1 MSIRSRTTLGLALA
15 GLAGLAGLLAV
26 LMPAPARAQGA
37 ATPFPSKPIRLIVPF
52 APGGPTDIFARLF
65 AERLS
70 EVSGQQVI
78 AENRTGAGGNIAYGA
93 AAKAAPDGHTLV
105 IGTTGLVTNPLL
117 YKSVPF
123 DAEGDFQPVALLAT
137 APLVLLAPPQP
148 AGTLGELVARLKSAE
163 VRPTYPSGGNG
174 ASTHLASELFKRE
187 TGVQAQHVPY
197 RGSGPAFLDMI
208 AGRHAFMVET
218 IAASKPFVNAG
229 QLRILA
235 VAADKRTA
243 AAPSVPTFAESG
255 IPGIVAFTWNMVLA
269 PARTP
274 PAVIET
280 LNRMANAAVT
290 DTALARRTS
299 EMAIDLITDSTPA
312 SAAAFL
318 AAERRRWA
326 GVIKSSGITIDEQP

>member
-1 MSIRSRTTLGLALA
+1 MSTPSKIAVLMLS
-15 GLAGLAGLLAV
+15 GLLAC
-26 LMPAPARAQGA
+26 LAATPANAQGGQP
-37 ATPFPSKPIRLIVPF
+37 PFPSKPIRLIVPF

-70 EVSGQQVI
+70 AVSGQQVVV
-78 AENRTGAGGNIAYGA
+78 ENRTGAGGNIAYGA
-93 AAKAAPDGHTLV
+93 AAKAAPDGYTLLV
-105 IGTTGLVTNPLL
+105 GTTGLVTNPLL

-123 DAEGDFQPVALLAT
+123 DAETDFQPVALLAT
-137 APLVLLAPPQP
+137 APLVLLAPPLP
-148 AGTLGELVARLKSAE
+148 ADTLSELVARLKSASSK
-163 VRPTYPSGGNG
+163 PTYPSGGNG
-174 ASTHLASELFKRE
+174 ASTHLASELFKLK
-187 TGVQAQHVPY
+187 TGVQAVHVPY

-218 IAASKPFVNAG
+218 IAASKPFVSAG
-229 QLRILA
+229 QLRIVA
-235 VAADKRTA
+235 VAGDKRSP

-255 IPGIVAFTWNMVLA
+255 IEGIVAFTWNMVLA

-280 LNRMANAAVT
+280 LNRLANAAVT
-290 DTALARRTS
+290 DAALARRTS

-318 AAERRRWA
+318 TAERRRWA
-326 GVIKSSGITIDEQP
+326 EVIKSSGITIDE